1 VATCDHRAVHVIVVG
16 CSPLRFVRLP
26 LDQAEGFS
34 MRRNLF
40 RVLSAVVVPLL
51 FAPTS
56 FAADAP
62 FHIQAHRGAGIGL
75 PENTL
80 ESFEWAWDHGVTPES
95 DLRVTKDGHIVCFHD
110 NDFKRVP
117 KNIDKDTKKL
127 GVEKV
132 TLAELKK
139 LDVGSF
145 RGDQYAGERI
155 PTLDSVLAKMHGHP
169 ERLLYLDIKNVNLDR
184 LADLVHQHAVERQCI
199 FTSTHYKLLQDWKQR
214 IPESPTLLWNG
225 GTQEELTKK
234 MDELRKSNFA
244 GITYLQIHV
253 HIGDLAS
260 DEPFDPKSD
269 FLKSLGEELKSRGI
283 VFQVL
288 PWECSDQ
295 RAYEKLLGLGAQS
308 FATDYP
314 EVTLAAVKSFRDKQ
328 GGK

>member
-1 VATCDHRAVHVIVVG
+1 MRRFLISVALGIVV
-16 CSPLRFVRLP
+16 SLL
-26 LDQAEGFS
+26 
-34 MRRNLF
+34 
-40 RVLSAVVVPLL
+40 LSQTSLAVDVP
-51 FAPTS
+51 
-56 FAADAP
+56 P
-62 FHIQAHRGAGIGL
+62 FHIQAHRGAGIAM

-80 ESFEWAWDHGVTPES
+80 ESFEWAWDHGVTPEA

-117 KNIDKDTKKL
+117 KNVDNHTKKL
-127 GVEKV
+127 SVEKV

-145 RGDQYAGERI
+145 RGDQFAGERI

-184 LADLVHQHAVERQCI
+184 LAELVHQHGVERQCI

-225 GTQEELTKK
+225 GTQEELAKK
-234 MDELRKSNFA
+234 MDELRKSSFA

-295 RAYEKLLGLGAQS
+295 RVFEKLLGLGAQS

-314 EVTLAAVKSFRDKQ
+314 EVTLAAVKSFREKQ